1 MPGKKKANGEGSVY
15 QRLDGRWAGAG
26 YVLAAD
32 GTRKRVHVYADTR
45 KEANDKL
52 NAKLTDSNRGQV
64 VAKDATLT
72 VGEYLTGWL
81 HSVAK
86 PRVRPTTFET
96 YEGLVHRF
104 LIPGLGARRLGT
116 LTVKEVR
123 VFLDGLAKV
132 CQCCAQGWDAKRDPA
147 NRHKES
153 RPRCCAIGKCCN
165 KTIRPAT
172 VRYIRGVLSAALAD
186 GVREDI
192 LGRNVASAVRLPSP
206 KSDFQPFTATEARK
220 YLLTATS
227 NRHGALYELALRTGM
242 RQGELLGL
250 KWTDIDLDRG
260 HLYIQRTLARTK
272 GGPTF
277 QPVKTY
283 RSARRIIIPR
293 DCLTS
298 LKRYKQRQEID
309 RREAGDTWKDT
320 GLVFANSLGGP
331 LDPPLVYHNHV
342 AICNIADVRYIRF
355 HDLRH
360 TCASLLLEQGIELV
374 TIKELLGHAQIST
387 TADIYSHVRVRLQ
400 RNAIEAMN
408 QALESTTDNAADH
421 EGAPD
426 VRDLMDDDEHDEDWP
441 EDDDPP
447 LTIPIR

>member
-1 MPGKKKANGEGSVY
+1 MAGRRKANGEGTVF
-15 QRLDGRWAGAG
+15 QRLDGRWQGAG
-26 YVLAAD
+26 YVYASD
-32 GTRKRVHVYADTR
+32 GSRKRVYVYGDTR
-45 KEANDKL
+45 KEALDKL
-52 NAKLTDSNRGQV
+52 SDKLADSSRGVV
-64 VAKDATLT
+64 VAKDPNLT
-72 VGEYLTGWL
+72 IGDYLAHWL
-81 HSVAK
+81 DTMAK
-86 PRVRPTTFET
+86 PRIRETTFRT
-96 YEGLVHRF
+96 YEGLVRRF
-104 LIPGLGARRLGT
+104 LIPGLGSRKLGT
-116 LTVKEVR
+116 LTVKDVR
-123 VFLDGLAKV
+123 TWLDHIGKI

-186 GVREDI
+186 GVREDM

-206 KSDFQPFTATEARK
+206 KSDFQPFTAKEARK
-220 YLLTATS
+220 YLMTAAF
-227 NRHGALYELALRTGM
+227 NRHGALFELALRTGM

-298 LKRYKQRQEID
+298 LHRYKKRQEID
-309 RREAGDTWKDT
+309 RREAGDRWQET
-320 GLVFANSLGGP
+320 GLVFANAVGGP
-331 LDPPLVYHNHV
+331 LDPAAVYHNHV
-342 AICNIADVRYIRF
+342 AVCDIADVRYIRF

-360 TCASLLLEQGIELV
+360 TCASLLLEQGVELV

-408 QALESTTDNAADH
+408 QALQSTNDNHDH
-421 EGAPD
+421 EETPD
-426 VRDLMDDDEHDEDWP
+426 IRDLLMDDEDG
-441 EDDDPP
+441 DDPP
-447 LTIPIR
+447 LAVPVG